1 MNRLLLILLAA
12 CSCISIHAQ
21 DSYYYY
27 RGNKV
32 PLEQDASKVVSIS
45 SVSGGVSLAPA
56 GGFALDKTITDENY
70 SIKVYKALPSASAS
84 EMPPAMSTSP
94 ATGFVPCYKS
104 KDAQELI
111 PNGYINIKLKTAS
124 DYRMLETM
132 ASQKKCTII
141 GRNEFMPLW
150 YCLKT
155 NASPGVNPVNV
166 ANEMYETGKFAA
178 AFPSFSI
185 DALEISYDPD
195 VYSQWGLYNAEHE
208 GYDISVCQAWDLA
221 TGRGIKIAIVD
232 HGIDMK
238 HQDLAANIYPF
249 SYDTETGTSPS
260 KVYGKHATHCAGIA
274 AAIRNN
280 GIQIAG
286 VAPDAQLMSVSNT
299 LFGTNGEKKLADG
312 INWAWK
318 NGADIISCSWWCA
331 PNELI
336 GEAIDAAVTKG
347 REGKGCVFVKSAGN
361 IRIDGIEAITFPGD
375 YSKDVLAV
383 SNMTKD
389 GSLSTTSCHGEN
401 MFVAAPGTHILST
414 IPNNMVA
421 YKSGTSMACPHVAGV
436 AALVL
441 ERNPS
446 LTAAKVREIIARN
459 TKKIGTKAYSIT
471 KTYGSWNEYYGYGL
485 VDAYNA
491 VIHTPRQ

>member
-94 ATGFVPCYKS
+94 AAGFVPCYKS

-166 ANEMYETGKFAA
+166 
-178 AFPSFSI
+178 
-185 DALEISYDPD
+185 
-195 VYSQWGLYNAEHE
+195 WGTER
-208 GYDISVCQAWDLA
+208 SV
-221 TGRGIKIAIVD
+221 
-232 HGIDMK
+232 
-238 HQDLAANIYPF
+238 
-249 SYDTETGTSPS
+249 
-260 KVYGKHATHCAGIA
+260 
-274 AAIRNN
+274 
-280 GIQIAG
+280 
-286 VAPDAQLMSVSNT
+286 
-299 LFGTNGEKKLADG
+299 
-312 INWAWK
+312 
-318 NGADIISCSWWCA
+318 
-331 PNELI
+331 
-336 GEAIDAAVTKG
+336 
-347 REGKGCVFVKSAGN
+347 
-361 IRIDGIEAITFPGD
+361 
-375 YSKDVLAV
+375 
-383 SNMTKD
+383 
-389 GSLSTTSCHGEN
+389 
-401 MFVAAPGTHILST
+401 
-414 IPNNMVA
+414 
-421 YKSGTSMACPHVAGV
+421 
-436 AALVL
+436 
-441 ERNPS
+441 
-446 LTAAKVREIIARN
+446 
-459 TKKIGTKAYSIT
+459 
-471 KTYGSWNEYYGYGL
+471 
-485 VDAYNA
+485 
-491 VIHTPRQ
+491 

>member
-1 MNRLLLILLAA
+1 M
-12 CSCISIHAQ
+12 CIR
-21 DSYYYY
+21 D
-27 RGNKV
+27 R
-32 PLEQDASKVVSIS
+32 
-45 SVSGGVSLAPA
+45 
-56 GGFALDKTITDENY
+56 
-70 SIKVYKALPSASAS
+70 
-84 EMPPAMSTSP
+84 
-94 ATGFVPCYKS
+94 
-104 KDAQELI
+104 
-111 PNGYINIKLKTAS
+111 
-124 DYRMLETM
+124 
-132 ASQKKCTII
+132 
-141 GRNEFMPLW
+141 
-150 YCLKT
+150 
-155 NASPGVNPVNV
+155 
-166 ANEMYETGKFAA
+166 
-178 AFPSFSI
+178 
-185 DALEISYDPD
+185 
-195 VYSQWGLYNAEHE
+195 YNAEHE
-208 GYDISVCQAWDLA
+208 GYDISVCQSWDLA

-459 TKKIGTKAYSIT
+459 TKKIGTKA
-471 KTYGSWNEYYGYGL
+471 
-485 VDAYNA
+485 
-491 VIHTPRQ
+491 

>member
-84 EMPPAMSTSP
+84 EMPPAISTSP
-94 ATGFVPCYKS
+94 AAGFVPCYKS

-155 NASPGVNPVNV
+155 
-166 ANEMYETGKFAA
+166 
-178 AFPSFSI
+178 
-185 DALEISYDPD
+185 
-195 VYSQWGLYNAEHE
+195 
-208 GYDISVCQAWDLA
+208 
-221 TGRGIKIAIVD
+221 
-232 HGIDMK
+232 
-238 HQDLAANIYPF
+238 
-249 SYDTETGTSPS
+249 TETGTSPS
-260 KVYGKHATHCAGIA
+260 KVYGEHATHCAGIA

-361 IRIDGIEAITFPGD
+361 IRFDGIEAITFPGD